1 MAYFNPAEYSSDL
14 AGFQSNINADVNSYN
29 ARAAAIRQQGTANI
43 SLAQGQKTFDYSKA
57 ANALKSAHATVSEGL
72 EGAAVGHYGPQLSGA
87 FYNKV
92 LRPGTSYVRGRI
104 AEARG
109 STNIGTEPETTPV
122 QSEATP
128 YAYERPSAGSAA
140 PEQTVGEG
148 TEMTQMNSGISAA
161 EGRGRLAQGN
171 FDTAET
177 NYQGALESKTGGL
190 GEGAGGE
197 AAGAGA
203 DAGADVGEGV
213 AAGGEA
219 AGEFAGA
226 EAVAGA
232 AGAAASTGIGAVVA
246 PVIGAAALLLGG
258 YEAISGVIEGHK
270 AEEAEKDASAEAMPA
285 MPRAPQARSM
295 AGTYVVPTR
304 SNMFR

>member
-1 MAYFNPAEYSSDL
+1 MGSYFNPYEYNTDM

-43 SLAQGQKTFDYSKA
+43 SLAQGQKSFDYGKA

-109 STNIGTEPETTPV
+109 STNIGGDPETTPV
-122 QSEATP
+122 ESEATP
-128 YAYERPSAGSAA
+128 YGYERPSAGAAA

-148 TEMTQMNSGISAA
+148 TEMTEMNSGISAA
-161 EGRGRLAQGN
+161 EGRGQAAQGE

-177 NYQGALESKTGGL
+177 NYQGALQTSGG
-190 GEGAGGE
+190 GGGGGE
-197 AAGAGA
+197 AGADGA

-213 AAGGEA
+213 AEGTAEAG
-219 AGEFAGA
+219 GEFAGA

-270 AEEAEKDASAEAMPA
+270 AEEAEKDASAEALPN